1 MHLPEIQEL
10 NKYLIA
16 DWHKPV
22 YHFEIGTMTW
32 INESDI
38 KKNRWILEGVLYLC
52 KLDCCWFQYNM
63 YVLVQSCFDFH
74 VLKDTNP

>member
-32 INESDI
+32 INKSDI
-38 KKNRWILEGVLYLC
+38 KKNRWILEGVS
-52 KLDCCWFQYNM
+52 
-63 YVLVQSCFDFH
+63 VQIGLLLISASCFDFH